1 MITWKRAE
9 NKRLGKF
16 FSADEFECPCK
27 KCDEQKIDE
36 KLIEK
41 LDEVRETY
49 GKAVRIT
56 SGYRCPAHNKA
67 IGGKENSSHMSGLAS
82 DIAPVIT
89 TLEELDNLYEI
100 CYNVFDNIG
109 DGRLRRFVHV
119 DTREKKPTGK
129 RLWMY

>member
-1 MITWKRAE
+1 MITWKRSE
-9 NKRLGKF
+9 NKKLGKF
-16 FSADEFECPCK
+16 FSANEFECSCM

-41 LDEVRETY
+41 LDEVREKY
-49 GKAVRIT
+49 GKAVRVN

-67 IGGKENSSHMSGLAS
+67 IGGKENSSHMSGLAA
-82 DIAPVIT
+82 DIAPVLL
-89 TLEELDNLYEI
+89 TLDELDNLYEI

-109 DGRLRRFVHV
+109 DGRLKRFIHV

-129 RLWMY
+129 RLWTY

>member
-1 MITWKRAE
+1 
-9 NKRLGKF
+9 
-16 FSADEFECPCK
+16 
-27 KCDEQKIDE
+27 
-36 KLIEK
+36 
-41 LDEVRETY
+41 
-49 GKAVRIT
+49 
-56 SGYRCPAHNKA
+56 
-67 IGGKENSSHMSGLAS
+67 MSGLAS
-82 DIAPVIT
+82 DIAPAIT